1 MIGRKKEMKGEGK
14 RERGKR
20 REVMGKEVKREK
32 EEEGRGDLK

>member
-1 MIGRKKEMKGEGK
+1 MEGEGK

-32 EEEGRGDLK
+32 GGERKRRSQLRQNGE